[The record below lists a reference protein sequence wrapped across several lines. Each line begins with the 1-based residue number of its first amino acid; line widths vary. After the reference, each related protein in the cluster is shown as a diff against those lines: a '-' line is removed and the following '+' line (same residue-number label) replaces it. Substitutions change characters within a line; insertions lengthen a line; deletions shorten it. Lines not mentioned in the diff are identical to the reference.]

1 MISDA
6 RGRHVS
12 PGVYTEE
19 KDVTYSVKSLGITSL
34 GLVGETLYGPAF
46 ENIEIEEWS
55 DFVDYFGGTSSE
67 KFRKTG
73 LPKYELPYIAKSYLT
88 KSKRLN
94 VVKVLGLSGYEAG
107 RCWVIKTA
115 KVEPTPEDGWTYN
128 DGVDKN
134 GNTLPTFEAKP
145 LIILRSKMKYNEPKE
160 GGICGPET
168 DTPSELVDSISVGP
182 YKPAFYSSD
191 CVEVGSGKTFDSCRK
206 LCIDVTLKERTEDD
220 QEIHE
225 IYNVSLDPR
234 DSDYIYKVISSSPE
248 YGKSSIYV
256 EEIFEAGLNEV
267 VGTLTRTDAT
277 LKNVAKEVYA
287 CVDTTSTIEPLT
299 DDLYND
305 YKSQYRCAQ
314 TPWVVSEAYAS
325 QNQAD
330 SNNNGECG
338 LNITLRKLFKLLT
351 ISDGNAANYQVKV
364 SFEKINPFDGTFDV
378 VVRDFNDNDTY
389 PVVLEKFAKCTMT
402 KGDSSFIGYKIGTSD
417 GMYAT
422 KSKYITVMLADDMED
437 YSGSVPC
444 GFLGYP
450 CPTYGTDIVP
460 EISYNTVYNP
470 NIKAKKQYFGLSGI
484 DNDFLSFKGTKLY
497 DDDLGGRSM
506 NNSCEGDE
514 TGCCYVLEDTYTK
527 GFHMD
532 SIFSML
538 GTNGKITIDGDE
550 YTEGFDY
557 VSPLKVTA
565 HDYIPRIT
573 SERLPGTNE
582 TEKQQRLING
592 GYMSETI
599 YKDPEV
605 RKFTVC
611 FYGGFDGWDVHRGYR
626 TNLNVFNANVYGTTD
641 TYGQV
646 CNWQYFKL
654 PQYMNNTSDYY
665 AYLAG
670 YQVLSNPQDV
680 EINVFATPGIDWL
693 NNSLLTQDAIHIIED
708 PDDGRGGD
716 ALYIMN
722 SPYYDYKEVTTSPEG
737 YGVYPITDVNE
748 LVSLFDD
755 TEINSSYACTYFPWV
770 LFKDTVR
777 NEYLYLP
784 PTKDVVRNIADT
796 DNTLFPWYSPAGISR
811 GSVVCEKAAFKTTLP
826 EEDVLYGNRINP
838 IKTFGKDGV
847 KVWGNK
853 TAYEIDS
860 PLNRINVRRLMI
872 RVKKLVTSAAKH
884 LIFEQYD
891 DALEKQFRGL
901 VEPILAEVKS
911 NRGIFD
917 YRVITEVTPETRDQ
931 HILPAK
937 IMIKPTPALEYISIS
952 FVVYPESVAF
962 EE

>member
-73 LPKYELPYIAKSYLT
+73 LPKYELPYVAKSYLQ

-94 VVKVLGLSGYEAG
+94 VVKVLGLSGYDAG
-107 RCWVIKTA
+107 
-115 KVEPTPEDGWTYN
+115 KVWTVQVKN
-128 DGVDKN
+128 QDGVM
-134 GNTLPTFEAKP
+134 KP
-145 LIILRSKMKYNEPKE
+145 LIILRSKMTYNDTTD
-160 GGICGPET
+160 GGVCAPSQDAPTPLIKDVET
-168 DTPSELVDSISVGP
+168 KQ
-182 YKPAFYSSD
+182 YKPAFFNASCD
-191 CVEVGSGKTFDSCRK
+191 VVGSGQTLSTYKK
-206 LCIDVTLKERTEDD
+206 VCISVTLSDD
-220 QEIHE
+220 TVTD
-225 IYNVSLDPR
+225 YNVSLDPR

-248 YGKSSIYV
+248 YGNTPFYV
-256 EEIFEAGLNEV
+256 EAVFEQGLEYDSDDETKTQPEIQLEQITPEDSA
-267 VGTLTRTDAT
+267 
-277 LKNVAKEVYA
+277 
-287 CVDTTSTIEPLT
+287 
-299 DDLYND
+299 LYTD

-314 TPWVVSEAYAS
+314 TPWIVSEAYAS
-325 QNQAD
+325 QSGDAGQKTD
-330 SNNNGECG
+330 CG
-338 LNITLRKLFKLLT
+338 VNVTLRKLFKLLT

-364 SFEKINPFDGTFDV
+364 SIEKINPYDGTFDV

-402 KGDSSFIGYKIGTSD
+402 KGDASYIAYKIGSSD
-417 GMYAT
+417 GLYAT
-422 KSKYITVMLADDMED
+422 KSKYITVLVADENAD

-450 CPTYGTDIVP
+450 CPTYGVSVPDIH
-460 EISYNTVYNP
+460 YNTVYNP
-470 NIKAKKQYFGLSGI
+470 NIKAKKQYFGLTGI
-484 DNDFLSFKGTKLY
+484 DSDFLSFKGTKMY
-497 DDDLGGRSM
+497 DDELGGRSM
-506 NNSCEGDE
+506 QSSCEEGDN
-514 TGCCYVLEDTYTK
+514 CCYTLEESYTK

-532 SIFSML
+532 SIFSQVGENDSVM
-538 GTNGKITIDGDE
+538 IDGE
-550 YTEGFDY
+550 KYTVGFDY
-557 VSPLKVTA
+557 VSPFKVTK
-565 HDYIPRIT
+565 HDYIPRVT
-573 SERLPGTNE
+573 AEKLPGSE
-582 TEKQQRLING
+582 QQQRITNN
-592 GYMSETI
+592 GYMSQTI

-626 TNLNVFNANVYGTTD
+626 TTLNAFNANIYGTTD
-641 TYGQV
+641 TYGEV
-646 CNWQYFKL
+646 CNWQSFKL

-670 YQVLSNPQDV
+670 YEVLSNPQDT
-680 EINVFATPGIDWL
+680 EINVLATPGIDWL
-693 NNSLLTQDAIHIIED
+693 NNTLLTQDVINIVED

-716 ALYIMN
+716 TLYIMN
-722 SPYYDYKEVTTSPEG
+722 SPFCDYKEVVNSPDG

-755 TEINSSYACTYFPWV
+755 TEINSSYACTYFPWI

-777 NEYLYLP
+777 NEFLYLP

-811 GSVVCEKAAFKTTLP
+811 GTVVCEKAAFKTTLP

-872 RVKKLVTSAAKH
+872 RVKKLVTSAAKN

-901 VEPILAEVKS
+901 IEPILAEVKS

-917 YRVITEVTPETRDQ
+917 YKVVTEVTPETRDQ